1 MQGYGYLV
9 VKILQNMLGKSPDK
23 QADLFRPLLTDFINP
38 KHELVLLSNKM
49 DWQYFENEFSSLYS
63 DKGRPAMP
71 IRFMVGIQI
80 LKHLYNLGDETIV
93 EAWVSNPYFQYFC
106 GETFF
111 QHEFPCDPSGFVHFR
126 NRIGKEGFEK
136 IFVQSVMMH
145 CLKDRKSNYELSDTT
160 VQENNTTFP
169 TDAKLCKKV
178 IDHCN
183 RIAKQEEIPQRQ
195 TYVRVSKQLVRDTY
209 NGKHPKRF
217 KKAKKAR
224 KKLKTI
230 AGRLV
235 RELERNFND
244 EQVKGYQKQ
253 ILVFKRI
260 LAQKRKDKNKIYS
273 IHKPFTKCIAKGKAH
288 KPYEFGNKVG
298 LITTSNKKRKII
310 VAVKGF
316 IDNPYDGHT
325 IEPLLDQ
332 MNKNKIDLPKEI
344 VYDRGGRGKSKI
356 NGVKI
361 SIPKPPLKRDTPYQ
375 KRAKRK
381 KFRTRAAIEPIIGH
395 LKKDFRM
402 QQNYYHHEIGV
413 KINAFLAAA
422 AWNFKKM
429 MEILVE
435 KTIFPFLNFIQ
446 QIVFSIICNPKSKI
460 AYF

>member
-1 MQGYGYLV
+1 
-9 VKILQNMLGKSPDK
+9 MLGNSPEK
-23 QADLFRPLLTDFINP
+23 QAELFRPLLTDFIDPNH
-38 KHELVLLSNKM
+38 KLVLLAKKI
-49 DWQYFENEFSSLYS
+49 DWQYFENEFSNLYS

-71 IRFMVGIQI
+71 IRLMVGIHI

-93 EAWVSNPYFQYFC
+93 GAWVSNPYFQYFC
-106 GETFF
+106 GEAFF
-111 QHEFPCDPSGFVHFR
+111 QHQFPCDPSDFVHFR
-126 NRIGKEGFEK
+126 KRIGESGIEK
-136 IFVQSVMMH
+136 IFLQSVQLH
-145 CLKDRKSNYELSDTT
+145 HPRNRKSNYELSDTT

-183 RIAKQEEIPQRQ
+183 RIAKKENLPQRQ

-209 NGKHPKRF
+209 NGKHPKRY

-235 RELERNFND
+235 RELERNLSDNQAELYGQQLD
-244 EQVKGYQKQ
+244 
-253 ILVFKRI
+253 IFKRI
-260 LAQKRKDKNKIYS
+260 IAQKRKDKNKIYS
-273 IHKPFTKCIAKGKAH
+273 IHKPFTNCIAKGKAH

-310 VAVKGF
+310 LAVKGF

-325 IEPLLDQ
+325 IEPLLNQ
-332 MNKNKIDLPKEI
+332 MKDNGITLPKEI
-344 VYDRGGRGKSKI
+344 VYDRGGRGESEI

-361 SIPKPPLKRDTPYQ
+361 STPKPPLKRDTVYR

-395 LKKDFRM
+395 LKTDFRM
-402 QQNYYHHEIGV
+402 QQNYYHHEAGV

-429 MEILVE
+429 MEILAE
-435 KTIFPFLNFIQ
+435 KTLFAFSKFLQ
-446 QIVFSIICNPKSKI
+446 QIFFHFFNTRKLKMS
-460 AYF
+460 YL